1 MTVTRGKETMSKS
14 TLTQAP
20 TDPATVTPTEPTAP
34 PTVPAESAKAPTLK
48 GYAVKVGKNSPIAT
62 VSAKAPTLK
71 GYAVKVGKN
80 SPIATVRSAGIVF
93 TGEAQIFAVE
103 HEAMAELKNNPW
115 LEVTEVTE

>member
-20 TDPATVTPTEPTAP
+20 TDPATVTPTDPTAP
-34 PTVPAESAKAPTLK
+34 PTVPTEP
-48 GYAVKVGKNSPIAT
+48 
-62 VSAKAPTLK
+62 AKAPTLK

-115 LEVTEVTE
+115 LEVSEITE